1 MQRGDRGPPPQ
12 RCLLLPAQAPGTS
25 VGGLAGIYAVSHC
38 ARRSADSRQA
48 WSTPGTPPS
57 GPRML
62 RTRTGL

>member
-1 MQRGDRGPPPQ
+1 MQRGDGGPPPQ

-25 VGGLAGIYAVSHC
+25 VEGLAGIYAVSRC

-48 WSTPGTPPS
+48 WRTPGSPLS

-62 RTRTGL
+62 WTRTRV